1 MLVAEVIGGGV
12 VVRMTLDDGD
22 SSTWVLYVW
31 LFVQIQVIFALLYF
45 IVRIVVCPLC
55 CGRRADPPPLSAD
68 AVRRNFEELRARAES
83 KRADRAARIAAGLA
97 ALAAPV
103 AELAGMESA
112 AALRR
117 FRDAVA
123 AHTLCPFARKAVVWA
138 DPLPRPIADDDVPP
152 LDAEAVAAVPIFAR
166 WSLTAFASKL
176 DGFLLAR
183 QLPRDRFLD
192 DSAPPSPAQIASGHV
207 LLYNLS
213 LWLRVSLHTLSLS
226 DPGGDGRSCIVND
239 DDDDAEF
246 YVPTGRRGWR
256 FRFADEA
263 FFITLFAP
271 AYGPEH
277 PRHCTGDWSFIL
289 LQPDFSFS
297 LTHNVG
303 LDHPSM
309 PPDAPPDTWTMRERV
324 RRRFLAANRMY
335 YVPIA
340 HAFPQATLYI
350 PHHDA
355 ALAEDGW
362 HWQWWLDQPS
372 IAQGGD
378 RKLRAAA
385 ATAAEAK
392 SNQTKTKPKTN

>member
-1 MLVAEVIGGGV
+1 MSDPKAAAV
-12 VVRMTLDDGD
+12 DGD
-22 SSTWVLYVW
+22 ATWFLYVW

-45 IVRIVVCPLC
+45 IARIVICPLC
-55 CGRRADPPPLSAD
+55 CGRRDPDHAPKAPLSD
-68 AVRRNFEELRARAES
+68 EQVKRNFEELRAQSEKKRAE
-83 KRADRAARIAAGLA
+83 RAERLA
-97 ALAAPV
+97 AQLTAMAQSV
-103 AELAGMESA
+103 AQLDGMESA
-112 AALRR
+112 NTVRL
-117 FRDAVA
+117 FRESVG
-123 AHTLCPFARKAVVWA
+123 AHTLCPFARKSVIWG
-138 DPLPRPIADDDVPP
+138 DPVPVGANFNSP
-152 LDAEAVAAVPIFAR
+152 LDAEAEAALPILAR

-183 QLPRDRFLD
+183 RLPRDRFVDELARPD
-192 DSAPPSPAQIASGHV
+192 AALPTREQIDNGDV

-213 LWLRVSLHTLSLS
+213 LWLRVSLHTFSVR
-226 DPGGDGRSCIVND
+226 DPGGDGRSCIVD
-239 DDDDAEF
+239 EDDDDAVL

-297 LTHNVG
+297 HTHDIG
-303 LDHPSM
+303 MDHPPM
-309 PPDAPPDTWTMRERV
+309 PDDAPPETWSMRERV
-324 RRRFLAANRMY
+324 RRRFTAANRKY

-350 PHHDA
+350 PHRDA
-355 ALAEDGW
+355 AQAENGW
-362 HWQWWLDQPS
+362 HWQWWLDEPR

-378 RKLRAAA
+378 RKARQADN
-385 ATAAEAK
+385 TTTK
-392 SNQTKTKPKTN
+392 SNQSKSKSK